1 MKVKARG
8 LTLAELSNHVIALG
22 EKPYRARQVYHW
34 ITAKTAQS
42 FDEMTD
48 LPKGLRGKL
57 SEVFSLELPEVIE
70 IQTAQDGTT
79 KFALLLKDGEVI
91 EMVLI
96 PERDHFTLCV
106 SSQVGCAM
114 GCKFCLTARSG
125 FKRNLEAWEIISQVV
140 LAKRWLKDFL
150 WPRAKRGVSPVVLAK
165 RWLKDFLS
173 PRAKRGVSPVV
184 LAKRWLKEREENLPL
199 RNIVFMGMGE
209 PLANYT
215 NLVQSLKI
223 LADHEGFNFSRKR
236 LTVSTAGIVPKIW
249 ALAKDFPTAL
259 AVSLHSADQSLRD
272 YLMPGVKKYPLSDLW
287 ESIKAFPRIKNGRTT
302 IEYILL
308 KDINDGEEH
317 AEKLYRFLK
326 GLKVK
331 VNLIPFN
338 PHPELPFKRPEPE
351 RVEAFQRYLLNRG
364 VLTTV
369 RKSKGLEISAAC
381 GQLRRRILAPN
392 SFQAVS
398 AEGASSI
405 CV

>member
-8 LTLAELSNHVIALG
+8 LTLDELSNHIIALG

-34 ITAKTAQS
+34 ITAKAAQS

-48 LPKGLRGKL
+48 LPKGLRAKL

-79 KFALLLKDGEVI
+79 KFALLLKNGEVI

-106 SSQVGCAM
+106 SSQVGCSM

-150 WPRAKRGVSPVVLAK
+150 
-165 RWLKDFLS
+165 S
-173 PRAKRGVSPVV
+173 PRAKLGVSPVV
-184 LAKRWLKEREENLPL
+184 LAKRWLKEKEENLPL

-209 PLANYT
+209 PLTNYT

-236 LTVSTAGIVPKIW
+236 LTVSTAGIIPKIW

-272 YLMPGVKKYPLSDLW
+272 YLMPGVKQYPLSDLR

-302 IEYILL
+302 IEYVLL
-308 KDINDGEEH
+308 KDINDREEH

-381 GQLRRRILAPN
+381 GQLRRRVLAPN

-405 CV
+405 CL

>member
-8 LTLAELSNHVIALG
+8 LTLDELSNHIIALG
-22 EKPYRARQVYHW
+22 EKPYRAKQVYHW
-34 ITAKTAQS
+34 ITAKAAQS

-48 LPKGLRGKL
+48 LPKGLRVKL

-79 KFALLLKDGEVI
+79 KFALLLEDGEVI

-106 SSQVGCAM
+106 SSQVGCSM

-125 FKRNLEAWEIISQVV
+125 FKRNLEAWEIISQ
-140 LAKRWLKDFL
+140 
-150 WPRAKRGVSPVVLAK
+150 VVLAK

-209 PLANYT
+209 PLTNYT

-272 YLMPGVKKYPLSDLW
+272 YLMPGVKQYPLSDLR

-381 GQLRRRILAPN
+381 GQLRRRVLTPN
-392 SFQAVS
+392 SFQPVS
-398 AEGASSI
+398 AEGASSL

>member
-1 MKVKARG
+1 MKVKSRG
-8 LTLAELSNHVIALG
+8 LTLDELSNHIIALG

-34 ITAKTAQS
+34 ITAKAAQS

-48 LPKGLRGKL
+48 LPKGLRAKL

-106 SSQVGCAM
+106 SSQVGCSM

-150 WPRAKRGVSPVVLAK
+150 
-165 RWLKDFLS
+165 S
-173 PRAKRGVSPVV
+173 PRAKLGVSPVV
-184 LAKRWLKEREENLPL
+184 LAKRWLKEKEENLPL

-209 PLANYT
+209 PLTNYT

-236 LTVSTAGIVPKIW
+236 LTVSTAGIIPKIW

-259 AVSLHSADQSLRD
+259 AVSLHSADQYLRD
-272 YLMPGVKKYPLSDLW
+272 YLMPGVKQYPLSDLR

-302 IEYILL
+302 IEYVLL
-308 KDINDGEEH
+308 KDINDREEH

-381 GQLRRRILAPN
+381 GQLRRRVLAPN

-405 CV
+405 CL

>member
-1 MKVKARG
+1 MKVNARG
-8 LTLAELSNHVIALG
+8 LTLEELTNYIIALG

-34 ITAKTAQS
+34 LTAKTALS
-42 FDEMTD
+42 FYEMTD
-48 LPKGLRGKL
+48 LPKALRAKL

-70 IQTAQDGTT
+70 IQIAQDGTT

-96 PERDHFTLCV
+96 PERDHFTICV
-106 SSQVGCAM
+106 SSQVGCSM

-125 FKRNLEAWEIISQVV
+125 FKRNLETWEIISQVV
-140 LAKRWLKDFL
+140 LAKRWLKE
-150 WPRAKRGVSPVVLAK
+150 KGES
-165 RWLKDFLS
+165 
-173 PRAKRGVSPVV
+173 
-184 LAKRWLKEREENLPL
+184 LPL

-215 NLVQSLKI
+215 NLVKSLKI
-223 LADHEGFNFSRKR
+223 LADQEGFNFSRKR

-302 IEYILL
+302 IEYVLL

-317 AEKLYRFLK
+317 AEKLYCFLK

-364 VLTTV
+364 ILTTV
-369 RKSKGLEISAAC
+369 RKSKGLDISAAC
-381 GQLRRRILAPN
+381 GQLRRRILTPN

-398 AEGASSI
+398 AEGASSL